1 MVRHDIVHHTM
12 QGSLYVQIMKIL
24 LSILARNVQQRA
36 QMITEAYLR
45 RIVLH
50 QGAKSLSYRRHS
62 FYVTQFRASR
72 SYFKNR
78 R

>member
-1 MVRHDIVHHTM
+1 MMRHDIVHHTM

-45 RIVLH
+45 RIVLQ